1 MAKQRLVQT
10 RLGLLARH
18 QSHRSRTRRVSS
30 AILQEMQ
37 QSRAE
42 VAVIE
47 NVLLMACLMALGAG
61 ITVAL
66 LIGFIYYLEIQND

>member
-1 MAKQRLVQT
+1 V
-10 RLGLLARH
+10 
-18 QSHRSRTRRVSS
+18 
-30 AILQEMQ
+30 Q

-47 NVLLMACLMALGAG
+47 NILLMALLMALGAS

-66 LIGFIYYLEIQND
+66 LLGFLYWMEVQND